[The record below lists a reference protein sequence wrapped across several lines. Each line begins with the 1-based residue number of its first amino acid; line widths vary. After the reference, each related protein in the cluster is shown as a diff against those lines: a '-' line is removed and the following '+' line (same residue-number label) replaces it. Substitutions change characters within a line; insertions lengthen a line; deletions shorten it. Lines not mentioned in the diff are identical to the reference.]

1 MKPNKHW
8 GVLVAGRD
16 KVGKEAHSQLWLS
29 WRGCVFNIPQLK
41 GLTLQKELPKLNE
54 RMDLFDDMIFYG
66 RSMKIFPH
74 RFYLIQGNARLQS
87 CFWASGFWSIFDQ
100 TLDEEHTFETS
111 WNFRRLKRWGFQSKD
126 YWHRCS
132 LKLHNETS
140 KWSLTLKDRIG

>member
-87 CFWASGFWSIFDQ
+87 CFWASGVLIYFWSNTWRRAHLRNFM
-100 TLDEEHTFETS
+100 EFSPAETMRLPIQGIIDIDVH
-111 WNFRRLKRWGFQSKD
+111 WNCTTKPRNDPWPWK
-126 YWHRCS
+126 
-132 LKLHNETS
+132 
-140 KWSLTLKDRIG
+140 IA